1 MEQRKFTVY
10 EDRYTQVNFTKEEQR
25 ELLSLEPIWGKQN
38 IILRADNRLLL
49 KRYVGFVST
58 RHMQL
63 EILPKVFQENRQ
75 LEENEKKQAI
85 QLLFRLLS
93 FSNFINIKE
102 IPDPQMQSSNINDLL
117 EIFISIFINRLNRM
131 LSHHVH
137 RQYENIEENLQFIK
151 GKILFQ
157 QSLVKNSG
165 FKHLHYVRY
174 EEFTENTLLNQ
185 IFKAIVTKLLAATM
199 NKDTYNQ
206 LQLALLHLQNV
217 NTIRLTSSHFK
228 AVRFNRLN
236 EDYRPIFSLAKMFY
250 YNHQPGLRMG
260 DDQTF
265 TFLVP
270 LNELFEY
277 ALYKHLKLVYQSE
290 NYNVSYQKP
299 QIFLDPYHKKFKLK
313 PDIVIKKDNN
323 VICIVDAKYKNPIIQ
338 SEVKVSQ
345 ADIYQVTAYALRY
358 QCKRVFLIYPLFKG
372 NEDFDTLLAEYKI
385 PHETGDITISII
397 QIDLNLNNEEIRQGL
412 KEQMDI

>member
-1 MEQRKFTVY
+1 MEQRKFTFY

-49 KRYVGFVST
+49 SRYVGFVLT

-102 IPDPQMQSSNINDLL
+102 IPDPQMQSSNTNDLL
-117 EIFISIFINRLNRM
+117 EIFISIFINRLNRL

-137 RQYENIEENLQFIK
+137 RQYENIEKNLQFIK

-185 IFKAIVTKLLAATM
+185 IFKAIVTKLLV
-199 NKDTYNQ
+199 Q
-206 LQLALLHLQNV
+206 Q
-217 NTIRLTSSHFK
+217 
-228 AVRFNRLN
+228 
-236 EDYRPIFSLAKMFY
+236 
-250 YNHQPGLRMG
+250 
-260 DDQTF
+260 
-265 TFLVP
+265 
-270 LNELFEY
+270 
-277 ALYKHLKLVYQSE
+277 
-290 NYNVSYQKP
+290 
-299 QIFLDPYHKKFKLK
+299 
-313 PDIVIKKDNN
+313 
-323 VICIVDAKYKNPIIQ
+323 
-338 SEVKVSQ
+338 
-345 ADIYQVTAYALRY
+345 
-358 QCKRVFLIYPLFKG
+358 
-372 NEDFDTLLAEYKI
+372 
-385 PHETGDITISII
+385 
-397 QIDLNLNNEEIRQGL
+397 
-412 KEQMDI
+412 